1 MEYQTG
7 AAPDNQY
14 RNLKVVFQYLDQLL
28 EKKDEIIQHNSI
40 GYKSGKNE

>member
-28 EKKDEIIQHNSI
+28 EKKDEIIQHNSM
-40 GYKSGKNE
+40 GYKFSENK